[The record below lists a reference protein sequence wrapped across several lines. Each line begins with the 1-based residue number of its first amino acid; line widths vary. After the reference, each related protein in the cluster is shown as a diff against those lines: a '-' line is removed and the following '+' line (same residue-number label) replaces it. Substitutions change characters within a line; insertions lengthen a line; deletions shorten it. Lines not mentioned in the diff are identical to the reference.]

1 MLSFGTFANA
11 DYSRLRKDDYEAIA
25 NDKFV
30 DYIRDDR
37 QQPELD
43 ASSILRILC
52 CPCILTKY
60 SHKFGSEQQHLIKN
74 CKQQLSNEYR
84 KQLPQKCIS
93 QADATSTTSY
103 FLSPTFLGPP

>member
-43 ASSILRILC
+43 AS
-52 CPCILTKY
+52 
-60 SHKFGSEQQHLIKN
+60 
-74 CKQQLSNEYR
+74 
-84 KQLPQKCIS
+84 
-93 QADATSTTSY
+93 
-103 FLSPTFLGPP
+103 